1 MIKRL
6 AIIKD
11 GVVLHCILWDEQN
24 EFIPDEGYVAIYS
37 DEAGPGWSYDGI
49 SFTQQET
56 IIEEEI

>member
-11 GVVLHCILWDEQN
+11 GVVINCILWNDEN
-24 EFIPDEGYVAIYS
+24 EFIPDEGYIAIYS
-37 DEAGPGWSYDGI
+37 DEAGPGWVYDGT
-49 SFTQQET
+49 SFIQPK